1 MIKIAVDA
9 MGGDFA
15 PEQIVKGVNLAIKNN
30 KDLFINLYGKKEEI
44 LKYLDKTDR
53 VVVINADE
61 KLDMGEKDPVSTI
74 RRNKELSMVK
84 AFQAVHDKECAGAVT
99 AGPTQGAVVA
109 AHLIV
114 RRMKGMKRVALCP
127 QLPNVFGKSRIMLD
141 VGANTDIRP
150 EHILQHAQYAT
161 VFFRETRKVENPLV
175 GLINIGTEPGKGREQ
190 EKELF
195 ELLKE
200 DPSINFYGNV
210 EPKDVLTTECD
221 ILLTDGFSGNLVMK
235 TIEGTAKST
244 GAILKQEIK
253 KSVFGMIGA
262 LFMKKSFKSLKVKM
276 DYNNKGGAVLLGTKK
291 IIVKGHGGSKAKSVS
306 VCLKQAV
313 DMYKANVCGIISD
326 EVQNVQVEVP
336 SEE

>member
-30 KDLFINLYGKKEEI
+30 KDIEINLYGKKEEI
-44 LKYLDKTDR
+44 EKYLNPSDR
-53 VVVINADE
+53 VTIINAE
-61 KLDMGEKDPVSTI
+61 NKLDMGVKDPVSVI
-74 RRNKELSMVK
+74 RRDKELSMVK

-127 QLPNVFGKSRIMLD
+127 QLPNVFGKSRILLD
-141 VGANTDIRP
+141 VGANTEIRP
-150 EHILQHAQYAT
+150 EHMLQHAQFAT
-161 VFFRETRKVENPLV
+161 VFYRETRKVENPLV

-190 EKELF
+190 EKEIYK
-195 ELLKE
+195 LLEE
-200 DPSINFYGNV
+200 DPNINFYGNV

-262 LFMKKSFKSLKVKM
+262 LFMKKSL
-276 DYNNKGGAVLLGTKK
+276 NNYKKTLNSEEVGGAVVFGVDG
-291 IIVKGHGGSKAKSVS
+291 IIVKAHGNSSAYAFSKAIELCKKAIEGNVVETMKEKLQVS
-306 VCLKQAV
+306 
-313 DMYKANVCGIISD
+313 DD
-326 EVQNVQVEVP
+326 E
-336 SEE
+336 

>member
-1 MIKIAVDA
+1 MIKLAVDA

-30 KDLFINLYGKKEEI
+30 NDLYINLYGLEEEI
-44 LKYLDKTDR
+44 YKYLEKSDR
-53 VVVINADE
+53 VTVINALH
-61 KLDMGEKDPVSTI
+61 KLDMGEKDPVSVI
-74 RRNKELSMVK
+74 RRDKELSMVK
-84 AFQAVHDKECAGAVT
+84 AFQSVHDKECQGAVT

-150 EHILQHAQYAT
+150 EHILQHAQYASI
-161 VFFRETRKVENPLV
+161 FYKETRGVEKPLV

-190 EKELF
+190 EKEVYK
-195 ELLKE
+195 LLEE

-221 ILLTDGFSGNLVMK
+221 ILVTDGFSGNLVMK
-235 TIEGTAKST
+235 TLEGTAKAVGSL
-244 GAILKQEIK
+244 LKQEIK
-253 KSVFGMIGA
+253 KSFRSKIGA
-262 LFMKKSFKSLKVKM
+262 LFMKKSLNNFKSTLNSEEV
-276 DYNNKGGAVLLGTKK
+276 GGAVIFGIDGTVVKAHGNSSAYAFSK
-291 IIVKGHGGSKAKSVS
+291 AIELCMKAVKGNVVETMKEKLSVTE
-306 VCLKQAV
+306 
-313 DMYKANVCGIISD
+313 D
-326 EVQNVQVEVP
+326 E
-336 SEE
+336 

>member
-30 KDLFINLYGKKEEI
+30 KNLYINLYGLEEEI
-44 LKYLDKTDR
+44 NKYLEKTDR
-53 VVVINADE
+53 VTVVNALH
-61 KLDMGEKDPVSTI
+61 KLDMGEKDPVSVI
-74 RRNKELSMVK
+74 RRDKELSMVK
-84 AFQAVHDKECAGAVT
+84 AFQAVHDKECQGAVT

-150 EHILQHAQYAT
+150 EHILQHAQYASI
-161 VFFRETRKVENPLV
+161 FYKETRGVEKPLV

-190 EKELF
+190 EKEVYK
-195 ELLKE
+195 LLEE

-210 EPKDVLTTECD
+210 EPKDALTTECD
-221 ILLTDGFSGNLVMK
+221 ILVTDGFSGNLVMK
-235 TIEGTAKST
+235 TIEGTAKAVGSL
-244 GAILKQEIK
+244 LKQEIK
-253 KSVFGMIGA
+253 KSFRSKIGA
-262 LFMKKSFKSLKVKM
+262 LFMKKSLNTFKSTLNSEEV
-276 DYNNKGGAVLLGTKK
+276 GGAVIFGIDGTVVKAHGNSSAYAFSK
-291 IIVKGHGGSKAKSVS
+291 AIELCMKAVKGNVVETMKEKLSV
-306 VCLKQAV
+306 LE
-313 DMYKANVCGIISD
+313 D
-326 EVQNVQVEVP
+326 E
-336 SEE
+336 

>member
-30 KDLFINLYGKKEEI
+30 KDIEINLYGKKEEI
-44 LKYLDKTDR
+44 EKYLNPSDR
-53 VVVINADE
+53 VTIINADN
-61 KLDMGEKDPVSTI
+61 KLDMGVKDPVSVI
-74 RRNKELSMVK
+74 RRDKELSMVK

-127 QLPNVFGKSRIMLD
+127 QLPNVFGKSRILLD
-141 VGANTDIRP
+141 VGANTEIRP
-150 EHILQHAQYAT
+150 EHMLQHAQFAT
-161 VFFRETRKVENPLV
+161 VFYRETRKVENPLV

-190 EKELF
+190 EKEIF
-195 ELLKE
+195 KLLEE
-200 DPSINFYGNV
+200 DPNINFYGNV

-262 LFMKKSFKSLKVKM
+262 LFMKKSL
-276 DYNNKGGAVLLGTKK
+276 NNYKKTLNSEEVGGAVVFGVDG
-291 IIVKGHGGSKAKSVS
+291 IIVKAHGNSSAYAFSKAIELCKRAIEGNVVETMKEKLQVS
-306 VCLKQAV
+306 E
-313 DMYKANVCGIISD
+313 D
-326 EVQNVQVEVP
+326 E
-336 SEE
+336 

>member
-15 PEQIVKGVNLAIKNN
+15 PEQMVKGVNIAIKNN
-30 KDLFINLYGKKEEI
+30 KDLHVNLYGKEEEI
-44 LKYLDKTDR
+44 YKYLEKNDR
-53 VVVINADE
+53 VTVINAND

-141 VGANTDIRP
+141 VGANTEIRP

-161 VFFRETRKVENPLV
+161 VFYRETRGVEKPLV
-175 GLINIGTEPGKGREQ
+175 GLINIGTEPGKGRDQ
-190 EKELF
+190 EKEVF
-195 ELLKE
+195 KLLEE
-200 DPSINFYGNV
+200 DPTINFYGNV

-221 ILLTDGFSGNLVMK
+221 ILITDGFSGNLVMK
-235 TIEGTAKST
+235 TIEGTAKAVGT
-244 GAILKQEIK
+244 ILKQEIK
-253 KSVFGMIGA
+253 KSFSSKIGY
-262 LFMKKSFKSLKVKM
+262 LFMRKTFKNFKSTLNSEEV
-276 DYNNKGGAVLLGTKK
+276 GGAVVFGVDGVVVKAHGNSSEYAFSKAIELCVKT
-291 IIVKGHGGSKAKSVS
+291 VKG
-306 VCLKQAV
+306 
-313 DMYKANVCGIISD
+313 NVVEIMKEKLVVTED
-326 EVQNVQVEVP
+326 E
-336 SEE
+336 

>member
-44 LKYLDKTDR
+44 LKYLDKSDR
-53 VVVINADE
+53 VEVINADE

-195 ELLKE
+195 ELLKQ

-221 ILLTDGFSGNLVMK
+221 ILITDGFSGNLVMK
-235 TIEGTAKST
+235 TIEGTAKAVGS
-244 GAILKQEIK
+244 ILKQEIK
-253 KSVFGMIGA
+253 KSFMSKIGYI
-262 LFMKKSFKSLKVKM
+262 FMKKSLDNFKSTLNSEEV
-276 DYNNKGGAVLLGTKK
+276 GGAVVFGVDGVVVKAHGNSSAYAFSKAIELCVNT
-291 IIVKGHGGSKAKSVS
+291 VKGNVVEIMKEKFTVS
-306 VCLKQAV
+306 E
-313 DMYKANVCGIISD
+313 D
-326 EVQNVQVEVP
+326 E
-336 SEE
+336 